1 MVTRTCATNASPYV
15 TPVCFLTPRRG
26 DALLAAPDR
35 TNWYGRRDHA
45 LLTLTVQTGLRV
57 SELTNLTISDMRL
70 GTGALGPAC
79 TAWARAGST
88 ASPPNLPDRGG
99 VKGLAARTSRQPHRS
114 AIPQP
119 ARPTAQYRR
128 GRLAAEQAC
137 HYCDPALPNPGR
149 QERDPARAASHRRH
163 AATPSRRRH
172 LDDRAVVGPRIGSVH
187 PGLPP
192 HRPCAQGTGAGPN
205 HAAEP
210 PPVATAHPTSCSPSS
225 KPSNSRWSTPRP
237 SPPRC
242 RPPADQSR
250 RA

>member
-1 MVTRTCATNASPYV
+1 MWIVGGPSGTSLWQRDSPGV
-15 TPVCFLTPRRG
+15 
-26 DALLAAPDR
+26 
-35 TNWYGRRDHA
+35 
-45 LLTLTVQTGLRV
+45 
-57 SELTNLTISDMRL
+57 IS
-70 GTGALGPAC
+70 ALGL
-79 TAWARAGST
+79 GST
-88 ASPPNLPDRGG
+88 GSSPPIIGEVSARGG
-99 VKGLAARTSRQPHRS
+99 SRSLDQLADYVACPGCDLLPQCARDGSRLWCS
-114 AIPQP
+114 P

-137 HYCDPALPNPGR
+137 DYRNPALPNPGR
-149 QERDPARAASHRRH
+149 QERDPARSASHRRH

-205 HAAEP
+205 HAGEP